1 METMNTSPVYITR
14 HDEGKLRKLIDEGN
28 HERLS
33 ESELASLIAEI
44 NQATIVESHKI
55 PRNVV
60 TMNSL
65 VAIINLDTSER
76 ETFSLVFPE
85 DVSKE
90 SNKISVLE
98 PSRFQLLGRQVGD
111 EFEWPTPGG
120 MQKFVIAKVVYQP
133 EAWEYRKHNPSTG
146 PRW

>member
-1 METMNTSPVYITR
+1 METINNSPSYITR
-14 HDEGKLRKLIDEGN
+14 HDEEKLRKLIDEGK

-33 ESELASLIAEI
+33 ESELASLVDRI
-44 NQATIVESHKI
+44 NHATIVDSHKI
-55 PRNVV
+55 PRNIV

-85 DVSKE
+85 DVSPE

-98 PSRFQLLGRQVGD
+98 PNRFQLLGRQVGD

-120 MQKFVIAKVVYQP
+120 MQAFVIAKIVYQP